1 MFKKIVKCYDYKFIV
16 ALIVLSLIGLVM
28 VYSASMVTAVSRYGV
43 EGDYFYQK
51 QKLALIAGFIFFCF
65 AAFIPYKIYQEKKV
79 LKIQTRFKQKKFL
92 SQPDQQLSLLFL
104 TPQVLSQRV
113 NMAN

>member
-51 QKLALIAGFIFFCF
+51 QKL
-65 AAFIPYKIYQEKKV
+65 
-79 LKIQTRFKQKKFL
+79 
-92 SQPDQQLSLLFL
+92 
-104 TPQVLSQRV
+104 
-113 NMAN
+113 